1 MLTSLIVTSS
11 INASN
16 IHLQTSAAL
25 AELST
30 KYREHSHRST
40 KGVMALHVH
49 IHDVSIEVASQ
60 KNEFLRYTANKKQ
73 LVKLPQAGF
82 EKCKLTYG
90 KVRRMQTLS

>member
-1 MLTSLIVTSS
+1 MPPIYTYTNFGCFGRI
-11 INASN
+11 I
-16 IHLQTSAAL
+16 IFDGY
-25 AELST
+25 EDEFST
-30 KYREHSHRST
+30 KYREHSNRST
-40 KGVMALHVH
+40 KGVMALDVH

-73 LVKLPQAGF
+73 LIKLPQAGF